1 MHNDNIVI
9 RPYKSSD
16 YASIKMLLEKMFGY
30 HIGLDPIF
38 EQVKNQDNIFEKY
51 AKGELNPEYSNILVA
66 ADNDKVIGYILGI
79 IQERYYPNPKT
90 GSIHNI
96 SVLEEY
102 QKMGIGERL
111 NTGLLEWFKSR
122 DVEQVE
128 LFAAVNN
135 PKAMGFWG
143 KMGYNPYVVR
153 MFKTI
158 K

>member
-9 RPYKSSD
+9 REYKPSD
-16 YASIKMLLEKMFGY
+16 YARTKMLLEKMFDY

-38 EQVKNQDNIFEKY
+38 EQVKNQDNTFEKY
-51 AKGELNPEYSNILVA
+51 AKGELNPEYSNIFVA
-66 ADNDKVIGYILGI
+66 VDNNKVIGYILGMVH
-79 IQERYYPNPKT
+79 ERYYPNPKN

-111 NTGLLEWFKSR
+111 NTELLKWFKSK

-128 LFAAVNN
+128 LFAALKN
-135 PKAMGFWG
+135 PKAMNFWG
-143 KMGYNPYVVR
+143 KMGYSPYAVK
-153 MFKTI
+153 MSKTI